1 MFIHRIAAAL
11 IITLLAGTALA
22 QEYPSRPIRIVVPNP
37 PGGSN
42 DLLAREI
49 GRGLTQRLGQPVV
62 VENRPGAGGNIGAEI
77 VAKAPPDGYTILM
90 AANTFVIN
98 PSMVKQLPF
107 DVQRD
112 FAPVTLAAM
121 IPFVLVV
128 NPEVPAKNVREL
140 IAYARANPGKLNY
153 ATPGL
158 GTPHHLSAELFKT
171 MANLDMVHVP
181 FKGAAEMV
189 PELLA
194 GRVQVIFGAINS
206 LLPHMKT
213 GRLRALAVGE
223 AKRAAVAPEVPTMS
237 EAGLLGYQ
245 VEVWLGILA
254 PGGTP
259 RAIVN
264 KLNSEI
270 VAVLKTPEVRERVA
284 AHGLETI
291 GTTPEEFATVIR
303 NDLPRWAKVVRDAGI
318 KPE

>member
-22 QEYPSRPIRIVVPNP
+22 QEYPNRPIRIVVPNP

-49 GRGLTQRLGQPVV
+49 GRGLTQRLGQTVV
-62 VENRPGAGGNIGAEI
+62 VDNRPGAGGNIGAEI

-121 IPFVLVV
+121 IPFALVV
-128 NPEVPAKNVREL
+128 HPEVPAKNVREL

-158 GTPHHLSAELFKT
+158 GTPHHLSAEMFKT
-171 MANLDMVHVP
+171 MANIDMVHVP

-194 GRVQVIFGAINS
+194 GRVHVIFGAINS

-223 AKRAAVAPEVPTMS
+223 TKRAAVAPEVPTMS
-237 EAGLLGYQ
+237 EAGLPGYQ

-259 RAIVN
+259 GAIVN

-270 VAVLKTPEVRERVA
+270 IAVLKEVRERVA
-284 AHGLETI
+284 VHGLETI
-291 GTTPEEFATVIR
+291 GSTPDEFATVIR